1 MSLPLPQTLR
11 QFIAIDDNVLKD
23 VLSYFK
29 PLHLAKGDYLVKAG
43 QVCTQVAFV
52 NEGLLRTWHEV
63 NDTEITHWIS
73 DEGFFDT
80 SLSSFSYKTPS
91 RWNLQAI
98 TDCELLVLDC
108 DDHRTLLQKHT
119 IWRIFESQLL
129 INSYLGLE
137 ERMFSQLHHTAE
149 ERYEKLLT
157 DRRQLVLR
165 APLQYRASMLGM
177 KPETLSRLRKK
188 LTERNS

>member
-1 MSLPLPQTLR
+1 MDLAQTLR
-11 QFIAIDDNVLKD
+11 QYIAIDDDTLHD
-23 VLSYFK
+23 VLLYFK
-29 PLHLAKGDYLVKAG
+29 PVQLAKGDYLVKAG

-165 APLQYRASMLGM
+165 APLQYLASMLGM

-188 LTERNS
+188 IDRT

>member
-1 MSLPLPQTLR
+1 MTILSQTLR
-11 QFIAIDDNVLKD
+11 QFIAIDDDALQD

-29 PLHLAKGDYLVKAG
+29 PIHLAKGDYMVKAG

-52 NEGLLRTWHEV
+52 NDGLLRTWYEV

-73 DEGFFDT
+73 DKGFFDT
-80 SLSSFSYKTPS
+80 ALSSFSYKTPS
-91 RWNLQAI
+91 RWNIQAI

-108 DDHRTLLQKHT
+108 DDHRMLMTKYPE
-119 IWRIFESQLL
+119 WRIFESQLL
-129 INSYLGLE
+129 IYSYLGLE

-149 ERYEKLLT
+149 QRYEKLLT
-157 DRRQLVLR
+157 DRRQLVLH
-165 APLQYRASMLGM
+165 APLQYLASMLGM

-188 LTERNS
+188 LTERVS